1 MRVLVLGSGG
11 REHSLAWKIKQSLRC
26 EKVYLHPGNAG
37 TLRLGIESLGD
48 TPADK
53 AEEIATKAEQLGV
66 HLVVIGPEALLAQGY
81 GDLFRK
87 RGFLVFGP
95 DQYAAQLESSKIF
108 SKEFM
113 DRARVPTASYFI
125 AEDDRALM
133 TLASD
138 RNSFPVVLK
147 LDGLAAG
154 KGVAIAQ
161 NRQEIVQFVDRV
173 YKYREFGDGP
183 HRVLV
188 EEHIAGHE
196 ISYIGL
202 CDGKRFMALA
212 SATDY
217 KRLNDDQEGPNTGGM
232 GAISPSPHLDDAL
245 RLKIE
250 TRIVEPVLAQMQK
263 EKLEYRGALFIGLM
277 IDYKGDPQVLEFN
290 ARFGDPETQSILL
303 RLDSDLIDYLEATA
317 KKTLSEMPD
326 FQWSSKTA
334 VYVVASAEG
343 YPSQVHTGDE
353 ITGWDAM
360 TDATLFFSGVK
371 WENNRMITSGG
382 RVLGVGA
389 LGADRNAARATAYK
403 NLSRIMWRGMHYRKD
418 IGG

>member
-11 REHSLAWKIKQSLRC
+11 REHALAWKIKQSPRC

-37 TLRLGIESLGD
+37 TAKVGVEPLPD
-48 TPADK
+48 TPSDNIEA
-53 AEEIATKAEQLGV
+53 IASKAEQLGV
-66 HLVVIGPEALLAQGY
+66 RLVVIGPEVLLAKGY
-81 GDLFRK
+81 GDFLRRK
-87 RGFLVFGP
+87 GFLVFGP
-95 DQYAAQLESSKIF
+95 DQYASQLESSKIF

-113 DRARVPTASYFI
+113 DRARIPTAAYFI

-154 KGVAIAQ
+154 KGVVIAQ
-161 NRQEIVQFVDRV
+161 SRKEIVEFVDRV

-188 EEHIAGHE
+188 EEHIPGKE

-232 GAISPSPHLDDAL
+232 GAISPSPYLDEAL
-245 RLKIE
+245 RQKIE
-250 TRIVEPVLAQMQK
+250 TRIVQPILDRMQK
-263 EKLEYRGALFIGLM
+263 ESLEYRGALFIGLM
-277 IDYKGDPQVLEFN
+277 IDFQGEPQVLEFN

-303 RLDSDLIDYLEATA
+303 RMESDLVDYLEATA
-317 KKTLSEMPD
+317 KKELSGMPE
-326 FQWSSKTA
+326 FEWSPKTA

-343 YPSQVHTGDE
+343 YPGQVHTGDE
-353 ITGWDAM
+353 ITGWEAM

-371 WENNRMITSGG
+371 WENNRLITGGG

-389 LGADRNAARATAYK
+389 LGADPGAARTAAYK
-403 NLSRIMWRGMHYRKD
+403 NLSRILWRGMHYRKD